1 LLVSQ
6 RRLQRLSTVNAI
18 LLLSLLE
25 RLLRTRG
32 LNALQLISKVAA
44 RL

>member
-6 RRLQRLSTVNAI
+6 RGLQRLGTVNAI

-25 RLLRTRG
+25 RLLRTG
-32 LNALQLISKVAA
+32 SLYALQLIRQVA
-44 RL
+44 L